1 MFGQE
6 TKRYYVLFGYDQCE
20 LLVYKGVRD
29 GQPYCRTHTH
39 TLSPDM
45 AVSVVKKVLTIV
57 SPTWTLELEASSE
70 YQATDWAGAV
80 RAVRRLMRA
89 ADADYRRK
97 REMQAHRERQIAL
110 QKEEA
115 DRLRKKADAEEIA
128 RKVRELQE
136 PPLHPDELKDR
147 SDNGINADGD
157 MEGTED
163 PTAPLLAS
171 SRPPQLQRAQSV
183 DEGDGPEAGGSR
195 RNTAA
200 SSSGV
205 RVEEVELLERHKAVA
220 PPDVLAA
227 QSDDD
232 GGSTAGEQQK
242 RAVCCMLH
250 VVFCVC
256 VCSCVCPCCCHWL
269 ARLLQLTTSFF
280 IALCFACVSRQDVK
294 RKEPSQPKAT
304 RKAWLLCHLLAQI
317 QIVRFALVSL
327 GFAFAWFERSLLVVF
342 VVFVLS
348 PFFSRLLCFVLFASL
363 LVLLNLEGDD
373 WWR

>member
-250 VVFCVC
+250 VVFCVR
-256 VCSCVCPCCCHWL
+256 VCSCVFMCV
-269 ARLLQLTTSFF
+269 LL
-280 IALCFACVSRQDVK
+280 
-294 RKEPSQPKAT
+294 
-304 RKAWLLCHLLAQI
+304 LLSLVGKVVAAHHLLFYCVVFCVCEQTRRQKEGA
-317 QIVRFALVSL
+317 VAAEGDKEGVVAVSFASTDTDCPFCF
-327 GFAFAWFERSLLVVF
+327 GFAWFRLV
-342 VVFVLS
+342 
-348 PFFSRLLCFVLFASL
+348 
-363 LVLLNLEGDD
+363 
-373 WWR
+373 